1 MHRENNAIKV
11 RVFDLEH
18 GLTEYENVE
27 FIRIVS
33 TKYNLLIM
41 KDYMLIIGVIYLIL
55 NIKRNAVDLNF
66 DKLDAYY
73 IHKDNVF
80 NLMIKEL

>member
-1 MHRENNAIKV
+1 MENSAIRV

-41 KDYMLIIGVIYLIL
+41 KDYMPIIGEIDGTL
-55 NIKRNAVDLNF
+55 NIKGNGVELNF
-66 DKLDAYY
+66 DKIDAYY
-73 IHKDNVF
+73 IHKDNIF
-80 NLMIKEL
+80 NLMIKES